1 MAQSAGDRSAF
12 TALRASHI
20 GALTPLMTPAMIS
33 RSLNGAQ
40 LGIRY
45 GLRDEGGIRSQA
57 LAGSALFGVGLQ
69 SSVALTAGVADADCG
84 NCSPE
89 LMLGVGGDMRVF
101 ERGDVVA
108 SGSSFTIAVSG
119 DVGYAQPR
127 AVEHAVALGVGAPTT
142 LVLGATRE
150 GMRIATYFTPVFGIG
165 NVSAGCPTIP
175 GSVCE
180 NSGTRVVLGGGV
192 GVWNPLSSIS
202 ASIGI
207 NHVMMNRTRPVFGV
221 NVIIGGR

>member
-1 MAQSAGDRSAF
+1 
-12 TALRASHI
+12 
-20 GALTPLMTPAMIS
+20 MTPAMIS

-45 GLRDEGGIRSQA
+45 GLRDEAGVRSQGI
-57 LAGSALFGVGLQ
+57 AGSAIFAVGLQ

-101 ERGDVVA
+101 ERGNVVA

-127 AVEHAVALGVGAPTT
+127 TVEHAVALGVGAPTT

-175 GSVCE
+175 GAVCE
-180 NSGTRVVLGGGV
+180 NSGTRVVLGGRRRGLESALEHLGV
-192 GVWNPLSSIS
+192 HWHQSRDVGESTAGVRRQRDYRRALVE
-202 ASIGI
+202 
-207 NHVMMNRTRPVFGV
+207 VMALRVLGAELRL
-221 NVIIGGR
+221 